1 MVSIINNQSN
11 QFRVKTNRIIKIKDK
26 TSYRMKF
33 KMFTKN
39 NLMIG
44 HKVNTKRIK
53 DIEKQEAFMLN
64 NLQMKDFNP
73 NYKNQLLTFF
83 QKLKTYIWTYKG

>member
-1 MVSIINNQSN
+1 MITMVSIINNQSN
-11 QFRVKTNRIIKIKDK
+11 QFRVKTNRIIKIKAK

-44 HKVNTKRIK
+44 RKVNT
-53 DIEKQEAFMLN
+53 
-64 NLQMKDFNP
+64 
-73 NYKNQLLTFF
+73 
-83 QKLKTYIWTYKG
+83 